1 MLNIS
6 HTTISEKFDSGRFK
20 TFQNVMSLN
29 TYFSVTKTIMA
40 FMGIVI
46 LILFLPWTQNVQGEG
61 MVTTLAPEHRPQTIQ
76 SVISGR
82 IEKWYKQEGAYVS
95 KGDTILSI
103 VEIQDAFFD
112 PKLIPRMAEQIKARE
127 GGQEA
132 NVSRIGALRDQIIAL
147 EKTRDIKI
155 EQIINKV
162 RQAEL
167 KVNTDSIR
175 YKAAQTEQDIAKVQL
190 GRSESLVKDGLVS
203 LTDLEGRKIRVQE
216 SEARA
221 IAAEN
226 NLLISKNELL
236 NAKADLIATK
246 NEFADRIARTE
257 AELYNA
263 INSKYGVDA
272 DLERMRN
279 QLTNFEVRST
289 YRYVL
294 APQDGYIAQA
304 LVPGIGENVKE
315 GQPLVSIMPAH
326 YELAVAFWIRPID
339 LPLIKVG
346 YPVRF
351 LFDGW
356 PAFVFSGWPQASF
369 GTFGGKIA
377 AIDNFTDENNMYRV
391 LVAPDP
397 TDEPWPKELRVGSGA
412 KGFALLGD
420 VPIWFEL
427 WRQLNGFPPD
437 YYTKSED
444 KKDIKRKEPLRSFK

>member
-82 IEKWYKQEGAYVS
+82 VEKWYKQEGAYVS

-112 PKLIPRMAEQIKARE
+112 PKLIPRMAEQIRARE

-155 EQIINKV
+155 EQIFNKI

-175 YKAAQTEQDIAKVQL
+175 YKAAQTEQGHCTGSAWPF
-190 GRSESLVKDGLVS
+190 
-203 LTDLEGRKIRVQE
+203 RK
-216 SEARA
+216 
-221 IAAEN
+221 
-226 NLLISKNELL
+226 
-236 NAKADLIATK
+236 
-246 NEFADRIARTE
+246 
-257 AELYNA
+257 
-263 INSKYGVDA
+263 
-272 DLERMRN
+272 
-279 QLTNFEVRST
+279 
-289 YRYVL
+289 
-294 APQDGYIAQA
+294 
-304 LVPGIGENVKE
+304 PGE
-315 GQPLVSIMPAH
+315 
-326 YELAVAFWIRPID
+326 
-339 LPLIKVG
+339 
-346 YPVRF
+346 
-351 LFDGW
+351 GW
-356 PAFVFSGWPQASF
+356 PGVPDRSGGQ
-369 GTFGGKIA
+369 
-377 AIDNFTDENNMYRV
+377 EN
-391 LVAPDP
+391 
-397 TDEPWPKELRVGSGA
+397 TGSGVRGA
-412 KGFALLGD
+412 GD
-420 VPIWFEL
+420 CCGE
-427 WRQLNGFPPD
+427 QSPD
-437 YYTKSED
+437 
-444 KKDIKRKEPLRSFK
+444 